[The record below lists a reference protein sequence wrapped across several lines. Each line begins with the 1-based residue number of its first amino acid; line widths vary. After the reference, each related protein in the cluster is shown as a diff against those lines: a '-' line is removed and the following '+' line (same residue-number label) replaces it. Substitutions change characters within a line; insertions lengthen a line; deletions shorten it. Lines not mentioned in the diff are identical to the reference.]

1 MMQTQP
7 GGLVTFLPLR
17 SWERRTRPSW
27 PMTDTW
33 DLERTAE
40 ALFVHGE
47 IDLAAADSF
56 EERASEAVMDG
67 PGVQRPHRPLW
78 SDVHGLRGDACA
90 HQGPRA
96 PQREVAHRPAVA
108 VGVQGPR
115 TRRFDRR
122 CAAERRDTR
131 TSLLKPRFRVIA
143 QRLSSE

>member
-1 MMQTQP
+1 MQTQP

-78 SDVHGLRGDACA
+78 SDVHGLRGDARSSRSSSSA
-90 HQGPRA
+90 AGSRSSSS
-96 PQREVAHRPAVA
+96 
-108 VGVQGPR
+108 
-115 TRRFDRR
+115 RRGR
-122 CAAERRDTR
+122 C
-131 TSLLKPRFRVIA
+131 SG
-143 QRLSSE
+143 SSNSPL